1 MRASILL
8 LATPLL
14 AFASLAAS
22 GCSAA
27 NPLNGIGGQAPD
39 AGQAAS
45 STNDNAG
52 NGDNGDDGDDGN
64 GTSSSGGSTPSPLH
78 FPDASAPTGDDAGTS
93 DDGGATSTEDGSTTV
108 AASDG
113 GASAAVLAHCVAALN
128 SYRTQASVS
137 ALTESSALESY
148 AAAASA
154 SDAQSGQT
162 HGYYAGN
169 DGNGVSSAESELPGW
184 PLDQYASVDD
194 MIDQGVA
201 AIFQQGPG
209 AAPYDNLVNA
219 SFKQAGCGV
228 AQTPDGNVWV
238 AIEYH

>member
-1 MRASILL
+1 MRASNLL
-8 LATPLL
+8 LATSLV
-14 AFASLAAS
+14 AFASLATV

-39 AGQAAS
+39 AGQAGS
-45 STNDNAG
+45 STNVNAG
-52 NGDNGDDGDDGN
+52 NGDNGNDGN
-64 GTSSSGGSTPSPLH
+64 GSSGSGGSTPSPLH
-78 FPDASAPTGDDAGTS
+78 FPDASAPAGEDAGAS
-93 DDGGATSTEDGSTTV
+93 DDGGATPTEDGSASV
-108 AASDG
+108 ATPDG
-113 GASAAVLAHCVAALN
+113 GATAAVLARCVAALN
-128 SYRTQASVS
+128 SYRTQAGVS
-137 ALTESSALESY
+137 AVTESSALESY

-228 AQTPDGNVWV
+228 AQTADGNVWV